1 MDTCFLSPKIKYTEH
16 KNVIKKVV
24 KHQPPSTRR
33 SHHPNID
40 SSSSSSTILGPK
52 VVRFSVTDNNATD
65 SSSDEEDHTFLSR
78 CRVKRY
84 INEINVE
91 PCSSSV
97 IQESNGGL
105 KIRSKKVLAENK
117 TINNNKRSR
126 VGDGKKKYRGVR
138 QRPWGK
144 WAAEIRDPAR
154 RVRLWLGTF
163 DTAEEAARV
172 YDNAAIKLRGPDA
185 LINFGS
191 QQEEQQEEVKKEEK
205 VRVKKEKT
213 SIKPEINLTTSVSG
227 YDSSE
232 ESHNISSPTSVLR
245 YRSSSSSSSNKQ
257 EVVVEEEEAKPQNT
271 KTPKDS
277 EEFQDETNCLSN
289 HFGDEFLP
297 LDTPFLN
304 DIFDFRAPLDDLFGD
319 FSIPNNN
326 LMRDDFGD
334 FGDFPCYN
342 EDFKSSSLG
351 VEDYF
356 EEIDDFFASDS
367 LVV

>member
-1 MDTCFLSPKIKYTEH
+1 
-16 KNVIKKVV
+16 
-24 KHQPPSTRR
+24 
-33 SHHPNID
+33 
-40 SSSSSSTILGPK
+40 
-52 VVRFSVTDNNATD
+52 NATD
-65 SSSDEEDHTFLSR
+65 SSSDEEDNHHFLSR
-78 CRVKRY
+78 SRVKRY

-91 PCSSSV
+91 PCSSNL
-97 IQESNGGL
+97 IQEAVSANGNGGL
-105 KIRSKKVLAENK
+105 KIRSIKGLPE
-117 TINNNKRSR
+117 NNKRSR

-191 QQEEQQEEVKKEEK
+191 QSQEEEEMEKKEEEEEEK

-213 SIKPEINLTTSVSG
+213 CTTKPEINLTSVSG

-232 ESHNISSPTSVLR
+232 ESQNISSPTSVLR
-245 YRSSSSSSSNKQ
+245 YRSSSSSLNKQ
-257 EVVVEEEEAKPQNT
+257 EEEGEEEETKPQIS
-271 KTPKDS
+271 KTPQKPS
-277 EEFQDETNCLSN
+277 EQVFQGETSCLPN
-289 HFGDEFLP
+289 HFCEEFLP

-304 DIFDFRAPLDDLFGD
+304 DIFDFRSPVDDFFGD
-319 FSIPNNN
+319 LSIPNN

-334 FGDFPCYN
+334 FGDFQCYN
-342 EDFKSSSLG
+342 EDFKSFSLG
-351 VEDYF
+351 VEDYLD
-356 EEIDDFFASDS
+356 EIDDFFASDS
-367 LVV
+367 PVN